1 MITVTLPKRNRLL
14 QKVFNTIAVHENR
27 DDSLLTHRTDVLDV
41 ILTGLGFNSHDK
53 IEIKVVPEYN
63 QDGRESKEQNGQFIT
78 IERSSQEKSEIHYVF
93 FSYEFPNETRNGYI
107 VAKLPISYRIF
118 YADAHENKSFNVF
131 LLCVTPSDAI
141 DKNDETVY
149 ADSVTSFAGV
159 VHAVNDYQTF
169 AYKICR
175 TLSINII
182 NYGQLDWSLNRA
194 NEVEA
199 QTPFRSVKKMKDFRN
214 KMVRANNKSSYI
226 IENANDTI
234 LYGKTFGNNGFEIIL
249 MAAAAKAITRG
260 KVFLWQIKDTNRLD
274 GEDRN
279 ATPITADNLELLKSL
294 GIECFDELRDYTP
307 NEEALVD
314 GDARNQAEFMK
325 NLMRKYGSDEKKC
338 FLCNCNIQRLIIASH
353 IHRVCDINRENITFM
368 EKRAKAVSG
377 DNGLWLCANHDK
389 LFEYGLIYFD
399 ENGAMKVSDSGDLT
413 EEQKEFVE
421 GITIPNDPANNS
433 VVIAEE
439 LLTEEMK
446 HFLSIH
452 RQRTHPE
459 LY

>member
-1 MITVTLPKRNRLL
+1 
-14 QKVFNTIAVHENR
+14 
-27 DDSLLTHRTDVLDV
+27 
-41 ILTGLGFNSHDK
+41 
-53 IEIKVVPEYN
+53 
-63 QDGRESKEQNGQFIT
+63 
-78 IERSSQEKSEIHYVF
+78 
-93 FSYEFPNETRNGYI
+93 
-107 VAKLPISYRIF
+107 
-118 YADAHENKSFNVF
+118 
-131 LLCVTPSDAI
+131 
-141 DKNDETVY
+141 
-149 ADSVTSFAGV
+149 
-159 VHAVNDYQTF
+159 
-169 AYKICR
+169 
-175 TLSINII
+175 
-182 NYGQLDWSLNRA
+182 
-194 NEVEA
+194 
-199 QTPFRSVKKMKDFRN
+199 
-214 KMVRANNKSSYI
+214 
-226 IENANDTI
+226 
-234 LYGKTFGNNGFEIIL
+234 
-249 MAAAAKAITRG
+249 
-260 KVFLWQIKDTNRLD
+260 
-274 GEDRN
+274 
-279 ATPITADNLELLKSL
+279 LLKSL